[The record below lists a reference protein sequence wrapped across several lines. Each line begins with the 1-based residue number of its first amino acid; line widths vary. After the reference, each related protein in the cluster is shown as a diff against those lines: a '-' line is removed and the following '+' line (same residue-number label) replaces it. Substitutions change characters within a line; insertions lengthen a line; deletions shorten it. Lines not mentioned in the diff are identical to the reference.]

1 MTSRFFPSRIRT
13 VDDAIDYLPLW
24 VETIGGE
31 QRDGLNVRELS
42 DIRDQIIEI
51 HVKRFHVDFPALGTV
66 LTVGIQFDSDLEATW
81 YTFDLRTIGGVL
93 LWREDSH
100 PGHEAEDG
108 GSHRPKITVQLG
120 LDGVE
125 DARHGLP
132 GRYVV
137 EVEHWYS
144 CTGCKYYIGRPYFAT
159 FVSASDQIGAD
170 GARPVQRKTSA
181 GAGDHQVSERRE
193 GGPGRHIGQVG
204 QHATGG
210 VGVVL
215 QGRARLGQRR

>member
-1 MTSRFFPSRIRT
+1 LGGAFRGPEWHAVPGQR
-13 VDDAIDYLPLW
+13 AIPTRG
-24 VETIGGE
+24 ETIGGE

-108 GSHRPKITVQLG
+108 GSH
-120 LDGVE
+120 
-125 DARHGLP
+125 
-132 GRYVV
+132 
-137 EVEHWYS
+137 
-144 CTGCKYYIGRPYFAT
+144 
-159 FVSASDQIGAD
+159 
-170 GARPVQRKTSA
+170 
-181 GAGDHQVSERRE
+181 HQ
-193 GGPGRHIGQVG
+193 HIGPTAGRRVTASPVTREYI
-204 QHATGG
+204 ATK
-210 VGVVL
+210 VVTTHV
-215 QGRARLGQRR
+215 RLS